1 MRQSREGRYI
11 FVIEDVENPDR
22 LARGRPVA
30 YITDIN
36 IISRLLQGESV
47 TASAQQPGI
56 LMLFFHR
63 IRLLYL
69 LS

>member
-47 TASAQQPGI
+47 TASAQ
-56 LMLFFHR
+56 
-63 IRLLYL
+63 
-69 LS
+69 